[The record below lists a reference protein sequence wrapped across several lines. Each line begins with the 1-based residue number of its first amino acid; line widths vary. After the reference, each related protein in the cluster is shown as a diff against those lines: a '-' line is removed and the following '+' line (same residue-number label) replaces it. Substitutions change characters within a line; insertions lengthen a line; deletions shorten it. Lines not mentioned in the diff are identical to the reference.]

1 MTHAR
6 KNLMAVIIAIAALI
20 VLTINFTTSA
30 FATEDWPERTDP
42 IETCFTTGSKGS
54 AESTGK
60 FPIYDDTDRTTWS
73 LSDGVLIIDG
83 TGTASSREY
92 MFKDNPYIET
102 VIVKD
107 GITQVGSSL
116 FRDMPNLKNVIVMSN
131 QTVVNQIVLDCPNMN
146 NFILGAN
153 LDNEPVKCLP
163 EDIDRV
169 KVTLGG
175 LTGMAGGGASVARPV
190 PIANRVVISS
200 DYGNVATLT
209 NEAAALIAKM
219 NLPASALA
227 LLPAELTGGAA
238 VETPVTSEPAVSTW
252 AQEYIDTAET
262 SGFIPTETLGNDYT
276 ESITRA
282 EFAALAVQTYETIS
296 GNEISY
302 TASNFA
308 DCTNNEDVSKAYALG
323 ILAGYNSAE
332 STSDVRVGPDNLI
345 TREQAATMLARLSE
359 KLGKPMEA
367 ADSLP
372 FTDSIADWAYENVA
386 KVYDAGVMAGTSA
399 TMFSGSAN
407 YTIEQSVVTMVRIAE
422 FVG

>member
-1 MTHAR
+1 MKRCKRTLA
-6 KNLMAVIIAIAALI
+6 LLLCAVLCFTALPI
-20 VLTINFTTSA
+20 SA
-30 FATEDWPERTDP
+30 FAAEDWPDHWASYTE
-42 IETCFTTGSKGS
+42 CFTTGSKGS
-54 AESTGK
+54 AESTGR
-60 FPIYDDTDRTTWS
+60 FPFYNDDDRTTWT
-73 LSDGVLIIDG
+73 LSDGVLVIEG
-83 TGTASSREY
+83 TGKAMDTY
-92 MFKDNPYIET
+92 DDLFKGNTYVET

-116 FRDMPNLKNVIVMSN
+116 FLNMPNLKNVIVMSN
-131 QTVVNQIVLDCPNMN
+131 QTVVNQIVRDCPNMN
-146 NFILGAN
+146 NFIIGAN
-153 LDNEPVKCLP
+153 LKDEPMKNTDTSLTN
-163 EDIDRV
+163 I

-190 PIANRVVISS
+190 PISNKILISS
-200 DYGNVATLT
+200 EYSNLTTAT

-252 AQEYIDTAET
+252 AQTYVDTAET
-262 SGFIPTETLGNDYT
+262 SGFIPAETLGNDYT

-302 TASNFA
+302 TASDFA

-399 TMFSGSAN
+399 TTFSGSAN
-407 YTIEQSVVTMVRIAE
+407 YTIEQSVATMVRIAE
-422 FVG
+422 FAG

>member
-1 MTHAR
+1 MKRCKRTLA
-6 KNLMAVIIAIAALI
+6 LLLCAVLCFTALPI
-20 VLTINFTTSA
+20 SA
-30 FATEDWPERTDP
+30 FAAEDWPDHWASYTE
-42 IETCFTTGSKGS
+42 CFTTGSKGS
-54 AESTGK
+54 AESTGR
-60 FPIYDDTDRTTWS
+60 FPFYNDDDRTTWT
-73 LSDGVLIIDG
+73 LSDGVLVIEG
-83 TGTASSREY
+83 TGKAMDTY
-92 MFKDNPYIET
+92 DDLFKGNTYVET

-116 FRDMPNLKNVIVMSN
+116 FLNMPNLKNVIVMSN
-131 QTVVNQIVLDCPNMN
+131 QTVVNQIVRDCPNMN
-146 NFILGAN
+146 NFIIGAN
-153 LDNEPVKCLP
+153 LKDEPMKNTDTSLTN
-163 EDIDRV
+163 I

-190 PIANRVVISS
+190 PISNKILISS
-200 DYGNVATLT
+200 EYSNLTTAT

-252 AQEYIDTAET
+252 AQTYVDTAET
-262 SGFIPTETLGNDYT
+262 SGFIPAETLGNDYT

-302 TASNFA
+302 TASDFA

-399 TMFSGSAN
+399 TTFSGSAN

-422 FVG
+422 FAG

>member
-1 MTHAR
+1 MKRCKRTLA
-6 KNLMAVIIAIAALI
+6 LLLCAVLCLTALP
-20 VLTINFTTSA
+20 VSA
-30 FATEDWPERTDP
+30 FAAEDWPEKTDP

-54 AESTGK
+54 AESTGR
-60 FPIYDDTDRTTWS
+60 FPLYGDNDRTTWS
-73 LSDGVLIIDG
+73 LSNGVLVIDG
-83 TGTASSREY
+83 TGKAMDAYDHLFDGNTHV
-92 MFKDNPYIET
+92 ET

-107 GITQVGSSL
+107 GITQVGPSL

-131 QTVVNQIVLDCPNMN
+131 QTVVNQIVRDCPNMN
-146 NFILGAN
+146 NFIMGAN
-153 LDNEPVKCLP
+153 LNNDPAKHTP
-163 EDIDRV
+163 ENINTV

-175 LTGMAGGGASVARPV
+175 QTGMAGGSASVSRPV
-190 PIANRVVISS
+190 PIANIVVVSS
-200 DYGNVATLT
+200 DFNNLTTAT
-209 NEAAALIAKM
+209 NEAAALVAKM

-227 LLPAELTGGAA
+227 LLPAELTGGA
-238 VETPVTSEPAVSTW
+238 VIETPVTNEPAVSTW

-262 SGFIPTETLGNDYT
+262 SGFIPAETLGNDYT

-308 DCTNNEDVSKAYALG
+308 DCTGNEAVSKAYALG
-323 ILAGYNSAE
+323 ILAGYNSADT
-332 STSDVRVGPDNLI
+332 TSEIQVSPDNLI

-359 KLGKPMEA
+359 KLGKPMTA

-399 TMFSGSAN
+399 TTFSGSAN

>member
-1 MTHAR
+1 MKRCKRTLA
-6 KNLMAVIIAIAALI
+6 LLLSAVLCLTALP
-20 VLTINFTTSA
+20 VSA
-30 FATEDWPERTDP
+30 FAAEDWPDNWASYTE
-42 IETCFTTGSKGS
+42 CFITGSKDS

-60 FPIYDDTDRTTWS
+60 FPSGSDDDRTTWS
-73 LSDGVLIIDG
+73 LSNGVLVIDG
-83 TGTASSREY
+83 TGDAWNTYDDLFEG
-92 MFKDNPYIET
+92 NTHVET

-107 GITQVGSSL
+107 NVSMVASGMFL
-116 FRDMPNLKNVIVMSN
+116 NMPNLKNVIVMSN
-131 QTVVNQIVLDCPNMN
+131 QTAVNQIVRECPNMN

-175 LTGMAGGGASVARPV
+175 LTGMAGGGTSVARPV
-190 PIANRVVISS
+190 PIANSIVISS

-209 NEAAALIAKM
+209 NEAAALVAKM

-252 AQEYIDTAET
+252 AQTYVDTAET
-262 SGFIPTETLGNDYT
+262 SGFIPAETLGNNYT

-332 STSDVRVGPDNLI
+332 STSDVRVGPNNLI

-399 TMFSGSAN
+399 TTFSGSAN

-422 FVG
+422 FVD

>member
-1 MTHAR
+1 MKRCKRTLA
-6 KNLMAVIIAIAALI
+6 LLLSAVLCLTALP
-20 VLTINFTTSA
+20 VSA
-30 FATEDWPERTDP
+30 FAAEDWPEKTDP
-42 IETCFTTGSKGS
+42 IEAFFTTGSFGS
-54 AESTGK
+54 AESTGR
-60 FPIYDDTDRTTWS
+60 FPAYSDTDRTTWS

-83 TGTASSREY
+83 TGMAASREY
-92 MFKDNPYIET
+92 LFKDNPYIET
-102 VIVKD
+102 VIVKE
-107 GITQVGSSL
+107 GITQVGPSL

-131 QTVVNQIVLDCPNMN
+131 QTYVNEIVRDCPNMN
-146 NFILGAN
+146 NFIMGAN
-153 LDNEPVKCLP
+153 LDNEPMRCYP

-175 LTGMAGGGASVARPV
+175 LTGMAGGSASVARPV
-190 PIANRVVISS
+190 PIANRIVISS

-262 SGFIPTETLGNDYT
+262 SGFIPAETLGNDYT

-308 DCTNNEDVSKAYALG
+308 DCTGNEAVSKAYALG

-359 KLGKPMEA
+359 KLGKPMTA

-372 FTDSIADWAYENVA
+372 FTDNIADWAYENVA

-399 TMFSGSAN
+399 TTFSGSAN

>member
-1 MTHAR
+1 MKQCKRTLA
-6 KNLMAVIIAIAALI
+6 LLLCAVLCFTALPVSASAA
-20 VLTINFTTSA
+20 
-30 FATEDWPERTDP
+30 EDWPERTDP

-54 AESTGK
+54 AESTGR
-60 FPIYDDTDRTTWS
+60 FPLYGDNDRTTWS

-83 TGTASSREY
+83 TGTASSREDL
-92 MFKDNPYIET
+92 FKDNPYIET
-102 VIVKD
+102 VIVKE
-107 GITQVGSSL
+107 GITQVGPSL

-146 NFILGAN
+146 NFIMGAN
-153 LDNEPVKCLP
+153 LNNDPAKHTP
-163 EDIDRV
+163 ENINTV

-175 LTGMAGGGASVARPV
+175 QTGMAGGSASVSRPV
-190 PIANRVVISS
+190 PIANIVVVSS
-200 DYGNVATLT
+200 DFNNLTTAT
-209 NEAAALIAKM
+209 NEAAALVAKM

-262 SGFIPTETLGNDYT
+262 SGFIPAETLGNDYT
-276 ESITRA
+276 ESITRT

-296 GNEISY
+296 GSEVTY

-308 DCTNNEDVSKAYALG
+308 DCTNNEAVSKAYALG
-323 ILAGYNSAE
+323 ILAGYNSADT
-332 STSDVRVGPDNLI
+332 TSDVRVGPDNLI

-359 KLGKPMEA
+359 KLGKPMTA

-372 FTDSIADWAYENVA
+372 FTDNIADWAYENIA

-399 TMFSGSAN
+399 TTFSGSAN

-422 FVG
+422 FVD

>member
-1 MTHAR
+1 MKRCKRTLA
-6 KNLMAVIIAIAALI
+6 LLLCAVLCLTALP
-20 VLTINFTTSA
+20 VSA
-30 FATEDWPERTDP
+30 FAAEDWPELTDP
-42 IETCFTTGSKGS
+42 IEACFTTGSKGS
-54 AESTGK
+54 AESTGR
-60 FPIYDDTDRTTWS
+60 FPLYGDDDRTTWI
-73 LSDGVLIIDG
+73 LSDGVLVIDG
-83 TGTASSREY
+83 TGTAVDAYDDLFEG
-92 MFKDNPYIET
+92 NTHVET

-107 GITQVGSSL
+107 GITQVGPSL
-116 FRDMPNLKNVIVMSN
+116 FLNMPNLKNVIIMSN
-131 QTVVNQIVLDCPNMN
+131 QTVVNQIVRDCPNMN
-146 NFILGAN
+146 NFIIGAN
-153 LDNEPVKCLP
+153 LKDEPMKNTDTSLTN
-163 EDIDRV
+163 I

-190 PIANRVVISS
+190 PISNKILISS
-200 DYGNVATLT
+200 EYSNLTTAT

-252 AQEYIDTAET
+252 AQTYVDTAET
-262 SGFIPTETLGNDYT
+262 SGFIPAETLGNDYT

-282 EFAALAVQTYETIS
+282 EFAALAVQAYETIS

-302 TASNFA
+302 TASDFA

-399 TMFSGSAN
+399 TTFSGSAN

-422 FVG
+422 FAG

>member
-1 MTHAR
+1 MKRCKRTLA
-6 KNLMAVIIAIAALI
+6 LLLSAVLCLTALPVSASAA
-20 VLTINFTTSA
+20 
-30 FATEDWPERTDP
+30 EDWPETTDP

-54 AESTGK
+54 AESTGR
-60 FPIYDDTDRTTWS
+60 FPVYSDGDRTTWT
-73 LSDGVLIIDG
+73 LSDGVLVIDG
-83 TGTASSREY
+83 TGKALDAY
-92 MFKDNPYIET
+92 DHLFDGNAYVET
-102 VIVKD
+102 VIVKENVEN
-107 GITQVGSSL
+107 VGANL
-116 FRDMPNLKNVIVMSN
+116 FRNMPNLKNVIVMSN
-131 QTVVNQIVLDCPNMN
+131 QTYVNKIVLDCPNMN
-146 NFILGAN
+146 NFIIGAN

-175 LTGMAGGGASVARPV
+175 LTGMAGGSASVARPV
-190 PIANRVVISS
+190 PIANRIIISS
-200 DYGNVATLT
+200 DYGNVTTLT

-227 LLPAELTGGAA
+227 LLPTELTGGAA

-252 AQEYIDTAET
+252 AQTYVDTAET
-262 SGFIPTETLGNDYT
+262 SGFIPAETLGNDYT

-308 DCTNNEDVSKAYALG
+308 DCTNNEAVSKAYALG

-359 KLGKPMEA
+359 KLGKPMTA

-372 FTDSIADWAYENVA
+372 FTDNIADWAYENVA

-399 TMFSGSAN
+399 TTFSGSAN

>member
-1 MTHAR
+1 MKRCKLTLA
-6 KNLMAVIIAIAALI
+6 LLLCAVLCLTALP
-20 VLTINFTTSA
+20 VSA
-30 FATEDWPERTDP
+30 FAAEDWPDNWASYTE
-42 IETCFTTGSKGS
+42 CFTTGSQTS
-54 AESTGK
+54 AESTGR
-60 FPIYDDTDRTTWS
+60 FPTGTNDRTTWS
-73 LSDGVLIIDG
+73 LSDGVLVIDG
-83 TGTASSREY
+83 TGAAMDTIDHLFIGNSY
-92 MFKDNPYIET
+92 VKT

-107 GITQVGSSL
+107 NVTKIGPSL
-116 FRDMPNLKNVIVMSN
+116 FKNMPNLKNIIVMNN
-131 QTVVNQIVLDCPNMN
+131 QTIVDAIVCDCPNMN

-153 LDNEPVKCLP
+153 LKDNDVKNNNLD
-163 EDIDRV
+163 DI
-169 KVTLGG
+169 KIAMNGN
-175 LTGMAGGGASVARPV
+175 TGTTGGGVFIAPSV
-190 PIANRVVISS
+190 PIANKVIISS
-200 DYGNVATLT
+200 DYSNLTTAT
-209 NEAAALIAKM
+209 NDAKALIAKM

-252 AQEYIDTAET
+252 AQTYVDTAET

-296 GNEISY
+296 GSEVTY
-302 TASNFA
+302 TDSTFA
-308 DCTNNEDVSKAYALG
+308 DCTGNEAVSKAYALG
-323 ILAGYNSAE
+323 ILAGYNSADI
-332 STSDVRVGPDNLI
+332 TSDIRVGPDNLI

-359 KLGKPMEA
+359 KLGKPMTA

-372 FTDSIADWAYENVA
+372 FTDNIADWAYENVA

-399 TMFSGSAN
+399 TTFSGSAN

>member
-1 MTHAR
+1 MKRCKRTLA
-6 KNLMAVIIAIAALI
+6 LLLSAVLCLTALPA
-20 VLTINFTTSA
+20 SA
-30 FATEDWPERTDP
+30 FATEDWPDNWASYTE
-42 IETCFTTGSKGS
+42 CFITGSKDS
-54 AESTGK
+54 AESTGR
-60 FPIYDDTDRTTWS
+60 FPSGSDDDRTTWS
-73 LSDGVLIIDG
+73 LSDGVLVIDG
-83 TGTASSREY
+83 KGNAVDAY
-92 MFKDNPYIET
+92 DNLFEGNTHVET
-102 VIVKD
+102 VIVKED
-107 GITQVGSSL
+107 IENVSSGMFL
-116 FRDMPNLKNVIVMSN
+116 NIPNLKNVIVMSN
-131 QTVVNQIVLDCPNMN
+131 QTYVSEIVRECPNMN
-146 NFILGAN
+146 NFIMGAN
-153 LDNEPVKCLP
+153 LDNEPMRCYPKT
-163 EDIDRV
+163 IDRV

-175 LTGMAGGGASVARPV
+175 LTGMAGGGASVAHPV
-190 PIANRVVISS
+190 PIANRIIISS
-200 DYGNVATLT
+200 DYGNLTTAT

-262 SGFIPTETLGNDYT
+262 SGFIPAETLGNDYT

-332 STSDVRVGPDNLI
+332 STSDVRVGPNNLI

-399 TMFSGSAN
+399 TTFSGSAN

>member
-1 MTHAR
+1 MKRCKRTLA
-6 KNLMAVIIAIAALI
+6 LLLCAVLCFTALP
-20 VLTINFTTSA
+20 VSA
-30 FATEDWPERTDP
+30 FAAEDWPELTDP

-54 AESTGK
+54 AESTGR
-60 FPIYDDTDRTTWS
+60 FPLYGDNDRTTWT
-73 LSDGVLIIDG
+73 LSNGVLVIDG
-83 TGTASSREY
+83 TGTAVDAYDDLFEG
-92 MFKDNPYIET
+92 NTHVET

-107 GITQVGSSL
+107 GITQVGPSL
-116 FRDMPNLKNVIVMSN
+116 FLNMPNLKNVIIMSN
-131 QTVVNQIVLDCPNMN
+131 QTYVNKIVRDCPNMN
-146 NFILGAN
+146 NFIMGAN
-153 LDNEPVKCLP
+153 LDNEPMRCLP
-163 EDIDRV
+163 ETIDRV

-190 PIANRVVISS
+190 PIANRIVISS
-200 DYGNVATLT
+200 DYGNVTTLT
-209 NEAAALIAKM
+209 NNAKALIAKM

-227 LLPAELTGGAA
+227 LLPAELTNGAA

-252 AQEYIDTAET
+252 AQTYVDTAET
-262 SGFIPTETLGNDYT
+262 SGFIPAETLGNDYT

-302 TASNFA
+302 TASDFA

-359 KLGKPMEA
+359 KLGKPMTA

-386 KVYDAGVMAGTSA
+386 QVYNAGIMTGTSD
-399 TMFSGSAN
+399 TTFSAKSN
-407 YTIEQSVVTMVRIAE
+407 YTIEQSIATMVRMAE
-422 FVG
+422 YVNQ